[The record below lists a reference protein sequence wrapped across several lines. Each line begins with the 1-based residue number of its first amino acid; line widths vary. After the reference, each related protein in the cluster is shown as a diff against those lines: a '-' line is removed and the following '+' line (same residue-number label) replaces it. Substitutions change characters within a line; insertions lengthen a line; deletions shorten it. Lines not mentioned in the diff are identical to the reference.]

1 MEATDS
7 LRFGG
12 TRVRCEA
19 PELSKGQQRDSTFGK
34 NHASLV
40 ATTLITVAR
49 GRPFF
54 LTVHGKY
61 TGLGCCAFLQ
71 GIFPTQGSNP
81 HLLSL
86 LHWEAGS
93 LPLVAP

>member
-1 MEATDS
+1 MTPDPFPWSSPDLEATDS

-40 ATTLITVAR
+40 ATTLITVA
-49 GRPFF
+49 F
-54 LTVHGKY
+54 L
-61 TGLGCCAFLQ
+61 
-71 GIFPTQGSNP
+71 
-81 HLLSL
+81 
-86 LHWEAGS
+86 
-93 LPLVAP
+93 